1 MTNSLSADA
10 EARLREK
17 AAAIGESVDVVATR
31 VLENVARGPISLRE
45 LSGPL
50 GEEFDLSGVTE
61 DKLAEHLEREE
72 HALRA
77 ERNSRASSHRRGVE

>member
-1 MTNSLSADA
+1 MTLSLSADA

-17 AAAIGESVDVVATR
+17 AAAAGEAVDVFATR
-31 VLENVARGPISLRE
+31 VLERIARGSVSLRE

-50 GEEFDLSGVTE
+50 GEEFRQSGMTE
-61 DKLAEHLEREE
+61 DDLRDLLEREK

-77 ERNSRASSHRRGVE
+77 ERRGRCVQA